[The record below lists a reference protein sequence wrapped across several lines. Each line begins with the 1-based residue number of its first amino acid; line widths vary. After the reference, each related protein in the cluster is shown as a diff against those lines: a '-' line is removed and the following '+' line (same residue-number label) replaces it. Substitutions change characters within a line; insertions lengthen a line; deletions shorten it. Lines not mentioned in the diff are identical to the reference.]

1 MRSRH
6 RFVAVV
12 AAAVAA
18 LTGLGGAVAAE
29 PQEGRDYTLVVPA
42 QPALDPTKIVV
53 LDFFSYAC
61 PHCFV
66 FAPALNSWESKKPAD
81 VVIERVAISVGRQPW
96 VAPAQLFYTLRS
108 LGKDRDLDGA
118 VFNALHVEHVDLSS
132 AAAVTRW
139 AAAHG
144 VDRTVFAATFDSFSV
159 RSFLARGDQL
169 ARTVQLRGVPSMV
182 VDGQYLV
189 AIDSGGDL
197 QAQLA
202 IVDAL
207 IAKARAERGLPAP

>member
-1 MRSRH
+1 MRRGH
-6 RFVAVV
+6 PFVVGV
-12 AAAVAA
+12 AAAIAVLASF
-18 LTGLGGAVAAE
+18 GGVGAAE
-29 PQEGRDYTLVVPA
+29 LQEGRDYTLVMPA
-42 QPALDPTKIVV
+42 QPTPDATKIVV

-66 FAPALNSWESKKPAD
+66 FAPALKSWESKKAAD
-81 VVIERVAISVGRQPW
+81 VVVERVAVSVGRQPW

-118 VFNALHVEHVDLSS
+118 VFDALHVEHVDLTNS
-132 AAAVTRW
+132 AAAISW

-144 VDRTVFAATFDSFSV
+144 LDRTVFAATFDSFSV
-159 RSFLARGDQL
+159 RSFVARGDQL
-169 ARTVQLRGVPSMV
+169 AGAVQLRGVPSMV
-182 VDGQYLV
+182 VDGQYMV

-202 IVDAL
+202 VVDAL
-207 IAKARAERGLPAP
+207 IAKARAERLPAP